1 MNSLKAFWATAKRE
15 LLIRCR
21 YADWFVA
28 MLLWPILM
36 PVFTVFAAQ
45 ALAGPDNSGGQI
57 FSEIAGTSDYVGF
70 VFIGVVMWNW
80 LNTVLWQVG
89 STLRTEQRRGTLEP
103 NWVTPASRLA
113 IMSGSGLTSMVS
125 SLMTVAISLIFC
137 KLAWRI
143 DLTFSP
149 FLGLI
154 FLLSTATIS
163 QLGGERRARHIHGL
177 LRHNLPDIG
186 HATLDANSRKSPAPH
201 LFHRPHPPG
210 RACRGHVCKR
220 IWRVLD
226 PLRLCSITLGR
237 RVLALH
243 RDGPERGAERHSWA
257 VLARTSPCA
266 GPHPQGLTRQS

>member
-1 MNSLKAFWATAKRE
+1 MNSLRAFWATAKRE

-125 SLMTVAISLIFC
+125 SLMTVTISLIFC
-137 KLAWRI
+137 KLAWGI

-154 FLLSTATIS
+154 FLLSTASIYGLGLIFASLVLLVKELNSAVNVVRGIFMVFCGITYPIS
-163 QLGGERRARHIHGL
+163 VMPHWMQTVAKALPLTYSIDLIRQVGLAGATYANVSGAFWTLFAFAASLLAAGCLLFIVMDRIVARKG
-177 LRHNLPDIG
+177 
-186 HATLDANSRKSPAPH
+186 
-201 LFHRPHPPG
+201 
-210 RACRGHVCKR
+210 
-220 IWRVLD
+220 
-226 PLRLCSITLGR
+226 TLG
-237 RVLALH
+237 
-243 RDGPERGAERHSWA
+243 
-257 VLARTSPCA
+257 
-266 GPHPQGLTRQS
+266 QY